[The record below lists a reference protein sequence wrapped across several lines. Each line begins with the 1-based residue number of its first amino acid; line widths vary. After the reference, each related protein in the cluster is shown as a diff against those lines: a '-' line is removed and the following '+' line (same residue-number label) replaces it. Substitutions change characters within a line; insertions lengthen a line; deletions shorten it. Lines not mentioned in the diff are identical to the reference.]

1 VTKQEET
8 TTEQRTEH
16 SDETLKVTKPIQGQP
31 TATLDSS
38 LDIAQELV
46 DYSKRLETCRKTLH
60 LAGKTIK
67 VGTTPNEILHE
78 TRNYTLLHYM
88 PMTNKTFPT
97 PVLIVYALMNKS
109 YILDLQ
115 PGKSWIQN
123 LLRQGFDV
131 YLINWNAPSSIDK
144 HISFDDYV
152 NYYLDNCVEIVKKK
166 KDVEK
171 VTLHGYCL
179 GATMSVMYTTTHQD
193 KVRNLVTIA
202 PIIDA
207 DQDST
212 VLANFAKNIDV
223 DKLVDTLGNFTT
235 EQLYTCYSILK
246 PFKQGVNKYINLVQN
261 IDNKKFVDNFLGV
274 EKWLYDTPPIA
285 GETFRQWI
293 KDIYQN
299 NLLAKN
305 EMRIKEISDGNSQ
318 LTTDD
323 HNILDLSKIT
333 VPLLNI
339 VAEEDHLVAPA
350 SSSALNDLV
359 SSKDKRL
366 MRFHTGHVGLIASS
380 YSQNNVLPKVGQW
393 IKSRSQ

>member
-1 VTKQEET
+1 MTKQEES
-8 TTEQRTEH
+8 TTEQRTE
-16 SDETLKVTKPIQGQP
+16 SREETLKVTKPIEGHL
-31 TATLDSS
+31 ATTPDSS
-38 LDIAQELV
+38 LDFAQELV

-60 LAGKTIK
+60 MAGKTIR

-97 PVLIVYALMNKS
+97 PILVVYALMNKS

-144 HISFDDYV
+144 YVSFDDYV
-152 NYYLDNCVEIVKKK
+152 NYYLDHCVEIVRKKR
-166 KDVEK
+166 DVEK

-179 GATMSVMYTTTHQD
+179 GATMSVMYTATHQE

-305 EMRIKEISDGNSQ
+305 EMRIKEISDRNNQ
-318 LTTDD
+318 VADD

-339 VAEEDHLVAPA
+339 VAEEDHLVAQA